1 MEKFSNE
8 KTDQVD
14 ECDEELAKLKKRME
28 QVKRSNT
35 YDRSE
40 LQQETLSL
48 KSDIDTMQIQVNS
61 ANENNLERVLTQTQD
76 ALETLKARS
85 KSEIDVMDKYQSCIN
100 QHAEIDKNYTEM
112 KLSLDEQIAQLQAK
126 L

>member
-112 KLSLDEQIAQLQAK
+112 KLQLDEQIAQLQAK

>member
-1 MEKFSNE
+1 
-8 KTDQVD
+8 
-14 ECDEELAKLKKRME
+14 
-28 QVKRSNT
+28 
-35 YDRSE
+35 
-40 LQQETLSL
+40 
-48 KSDIDTMQIQVNS
+48 MQIQVNS

-112 KLSLDEQIAQLQAK
+112 KL
-126 L
+126 